1 MNPDR
6 LKCQLPSTLVTT
18 HAGMESQ
25 LSACLCLAVVSLP
38 PSASDSAPPARPA
51 CLASFSRALGS
62 CLL

>member
-1 MNPDR
+1 MNSDR

-18 HAGMESQ
+18 HAGMERQ

-38 PSASDSAPPARPA
+38 PSASDTAPPGPA